1 MNQIKTDEFD
11 YELPDERIA
20 KFPLQQRDSSK
31 LLIYDKGKISQQSFV
46 DLPDLL
52 HPDSL
57 LVFNNTKVV
66 HARIIFYKNTGA
78 QIEIFCLE
86 PAAPN
91 NYEQNF
97 ATTTECIWH
106 CTVGNLKK
114 WKNKTL
120 RKKFIYDSIED
131 ELTVDKIE
139 NNDESLQL
147 KFRWNSGLSFAQ
159 VMDVCGKIPVPPYLK
174 RESQDIDSER
184 YQTIYCKP
192 EGSVA
197 APTAGLHF
205 SNDVLQRLKLKN
217 IETDEITLHVGA
229 GTFKPLKTEFVD
241 EHVMHNEHFFVK
253 KTSIQKII
261 KYIGNITAVGTT
273 SVRTLESL
281 YWLGCKIKQN
291 QNIQNLNVQQFE
303 PYQNN
308 FQISVEES
316 LQAILDYLDNKNLYE
331 ISASTQI
338 MILPDYKPKTVNKL
352 ITNFHQPKSTL
363 LLLIAAFTGN
373 DWRKV
378 YDYALKNDFRFLSYG
393 DSSVLIPASIENS

>member
-1 MNQIKTDEFD
+1 MNKINIDDFD

-31 LLIYDKGKISQQSFV
+31 LLIYNKGKISHQSFF
-46 DLPDLL
+46 DLPNLL
-52 HPDSL
+52 NANSL

-66 HARIIFYKNTGA
+66 HARIIFYRTTGA
-78 QIEIFCLE
+78 QIEVFCLE
-86 PAAPN
+86 PVSPN

-97 ATTTECIWH
+97 ATTSECVWN

-114 WKNKTL
+114 WKGETLKKTFFCNNIQDELCVDNKD
-120 RKKFIYDSIED
+120 DSIN
-131 ELTVDKIE
+131 LRF
-139 NNDESLQL
+139 S
-147 KFRWNSGLSFAQ
+147 WNSGLSFAQ
-159 VMDVCGKIPVPPYLK
+159 VMDACGKIPVPPYLK
-174 RESQDIDSER
+174 RESQEIDNER
-184 YQTIYCKP
+184 YQTVYSKP

-205 SNDVLQRLKLKN
+205 SNSVLQILKSKN

-229 GTFKPLKTEFVD
+229 GTFKPVKTEFVN
-241 EHVMHNEHFFVK
+241 EHVMHSEHFFVN

-261 KYIGNITAVGTT
+261 KYLGNITAVGTT

-281 YWLGCKIKQN
+281 YWIGCKIKQN
-291 QNIQNLNVQQFE
+291 KNIQNLNVQQFE
-303 PYQNN
+303 PYQNDL
-308 FQISVEES
+308 QIDVEDS
-316 LQAILDYLDNKNLYE
+316 LQAIINYLDDKGLHE
-331 ISASTQI
+331 LAAATQI
-338 MILPDYKPKTVNKL
+338 MIMPEYKPKIVNRL

-363 LLLIAAFTGN
+363 LLLIAAFIGN

-393 DSSVLIPASIENS
+393 DSSILMPDLYH